1 MTTYFAPQTDLQ
13 FTCFKGI
20 SHTRYGE
27 SHKMPFA
34 QWVQHRTAAA
44 VTYWPSAAELSEEL
58 EQYRRGVAEAD
69 EYRDDLLACNEEL
82 WAKSVEAA
90 KLTDIEAK
98 ALNVEVG
105 AVLTD
110 GRRTDAAVTVIT
122 WLFLDIDGIE
132 RDRLSPLVAKL
143 RASGLCFYA
152 TESARSRLPL
162 VDTTKTGPV
171 KIHVYVPLQPI
182 VLPAGVPTVEIKAW
196 WCKTYAAA
204 VDGLLSGVVDKY
216 DTSVDDLAQP
226 CFVAQVPPCGD
237 RRFAAAVTDGNF
249 LDLEAYVVSLGHTIP
264 RPLPATAQGP
274 KTPAVPVAT
283 ATATASSTAPTPDT
297 PRPVSA
303 GPTPGE
309 TTGSLVFKAIKGL
322 GLLGRILDS
331 RIGKWSCRCPWAH
344 NHGGD
349 PLQTVLDSSTVVFED
364 GITDGGFDCKHNG
377 CRSANGGVK
386 RTAQDVLRKAR
397 LTGVQLPDRPS
408 FAGIGEGERDAI
420 EASISDDG
428 QPEPAAAR
436 PRSADPRLR
445 IVVQDDRLA
454 MMRDASIAA
463 LRRRGD
469 VFVTP
474 AGRIVTLDRRGSR
487 AAGRAHLAA
496 VLSEEARFVRVSRD
510 REGNTVDKPVAVP
523 IDVVAAVLDMGDY
536 PTLRPLKRVVHNP
549 ALLASGRVVTS
560 PGYDAESTLYFVPP
574 PGAVFSIPEAPTKA
588 DAEAA
593 AKALLW
599 YVRHT
604 NFCESSGPSAWLAL
618 VLTLAARQA
627 FTQSPTFGFD
637 AAEAQIGKTNMIKIA
652 YGVIYGGA
660 AEQGRTLQKFPST
673 EDEIEKRFPLWAKHP
688 LVAFDN
694 MTTSLASGA
703 LDLAITAGSAGT
715 RLLGSNDPDKADLLC
730 DLSSV
735 VFAYSGCNLA
745 VGADQLSR
753 TIVTRIK
760 PSLTKKFDFDP
771 DDATFYAAQRAS
783 AVSAALTLLKAF
795 IVAGMPQTDGPHC
808 RFTEWSRL
816 VRGAIKWIGMP
827 DPWGAA
833 AVDQTAEARG
843 EALHALAAWRVTVEG
858 NPWGVWFAATLSTD
872 RFKQSDESDESAE
885 ARRKAIDALSAV
897 MDETGRRKVSS
908 PADVGRTLHKLK
920 DATVQTVT
928 GSVRFDVEAPTS
940 KSSRTR
946 YRLVKV

>member
-1 MTTYFAPQTDLQ
+1 MTTYFAPPTDLQ
-13 FTCFKGI
+13 FTCFPSISITKGTAM
-20 SHTRYGE
+20 S
-27 SHKMPFA
+27 MPFA
-34 QWVQHRTAAA
+34 EWVQQRRADASVSWPTAND
-44 VTYWPSAAELSEEL
+44 LFEEL
-58 EQYRRGVAEAD
+58 EQHRKDVALADDDDVLEHAEKKWAEATM
-69 EYRDDLLACNEEL
+69 E
-82 WAKSVEAA
+82 AKSST
-90 KLTDIEAK
+90 LH
-98 ALNVEVG
+98 VEVG
-105 AVLTD
+105 AVLNNQQ
-110 GRRTDAAVTVIT
+110 RADANVLMLT
-122 WLFLDIDGIE
+122 WLFIDIDSLAPG
-132 RDRLSPLVAKL
+132 K
-143 RASGLCFYA
+143 ASKIAESLQSKGLCYFLG
-152 TESARSRLPL
+152 ESPRSRLPL
-162 VDTTKTGPV
+162 VAVDKTCPI
-171 KIHVYVPLQPI
+171 KIHVYVPVAPI
-182 VLPAGVPTVEIKAW
+182 VLPAGVPTTEIKAW
-196 WCKTYAAA
+196 WRKTYAAA
-204 VDGLLSGVVDKY
+204 VTGLLAGVVDKF
-216 DTSVDDLAQP
+216 DPSVDDLSQP
-226 CFVAQVPPCGD
+226 CFVSRVPPGCVN
-237 RRFAAAVTDGNF
+237 RVTSAVTDANY
-249 LDLEAYVVSLGHTIP
+249 LDIEAYVASLGHNIP
-264 RPLPATAQGP
+264 RPLPATVTQGP

-283 ATATASSTAPTPDT
+283 ATMATTASSTAPTPDT
-297 PRPVSA
+297 TRPVAVSA
-303 GPTPGE
+303 GPTPNE
-309 TTGSLVFKAIKGL
+309 TTGTLVFKAIKGL
-322 GLLGRILDS
+322 GLLGRILDA

-364 GITDGGFDCKHNG
+364 GITDGGFDCKHAG
-377 CRSANGGVK
+377 CRSANGGTK

-397 LTGVQLPDRPS
+397 LTGVTLPDRPN
-408 FAGIGEGERDAI
+408 FAGIGESERDAI

-496 VLSEEARFVRVSRD
+496 VLSEEARFARVSRD
-510 REGNTVDKPVAVP
+510 REGNTVDKLVAVP

-536 PTLRPLKRVVHNP
+536 PTLRPLKKVVHNP

-574 PGAVFSIPEAPTKA
+574 PGTVFSIPEAPTKA

-604 NFCESSGPSAWLAL
+604 NFCEASGPSAWLAL
-618 VLTLAARQA
+618 VLTLAGRQA

-795 IVAGMPQTDGPHC
+795 ICAGMPQTDGPHC

-833 AVDQTAEARG
+833 AVDQTAEARA
-843 EALHALAAWRVTVEG
+843 EALHALAAWRATVDG

-872 RFKQSDESDESAE
+872 RYKQSDESDESAE

-920 DATVQTVT
+920 DATVQTAA

>member
-1 MTTYFAPQTDLQ
+1 
-13 FTCFKGI
+13 
-20 SHTRYGE
+20 
-27 SHKMPFA
+27 
-34 QWVQHRTAAA
+34 
-44 VTYWPSAAELSEEL
+44 
-58 EQYRRGVAEAD
+58 
-69 EYRDDLLACNEEL
+69 
-82 WAKSVEAA
+82 
-90 KLTDIEAK
+90 
-98 ALNVEVG
+98 
-105 AVLTD
+105 
-110 GRRTDAAVTVIT
+110 
-122 WLFLDIDGIE
+122 
-132 RDRLSPLVAKL
+132 
-143 RASGLCFYA
+143 
-152 TESARSRLPL
+152 
-162 VDTTKTGPV
+162 
-171 KIHVYVPLQPI
+171 
-182 VLPAGVPTVEIKAW
+182 
-196 WCKTYAAA
+196 
-204 VDGLLSGVVDKY
+204 
-216 DTSVDDLAQP
+216 
-226 CFVAQVPPCGD
+226 
-237 RRFAAAVTDGNF
+237 
-249 LDLEAYVVSLGHTIP
+249 
-264 RPLPATAQGP
+264 
-274 KTPAVPVAT
+274 
-283 ATATASSTAPTPDT
+283 
-297 PRPVSA
+297 
-303 GPTPGE
+303 
-309 TTGSLVFKAIKGL
+309 
-322 GLLGRILDS
+322 
-331 RIGKWSCRCPWAH
+331 
-344 NHGGD
+344 
-349 PLQTVLDSSTVVFED
+349 
-364 GITDGGFDCKHNG
+364 
-377 CRSANGGVK
+377 
-386 RTAQDVLRKAR
+386 
-397 LTGVQLPDRPS
+397 
-408 FAGIGEGERDAI
+408 
-420 EASISDDG
+420 
-428 QPEPAAAR
+428 
-436 PRSADPRLR
+436 
-445 IVVQDDRLA
+445 
-454 MMRDASIAA
+454 MRDASIAA

-536 PTLRPLKRVVHNP
+536 PTLRPLKKVVHNP

-574 PGAVFSIPEAPTKA
+574 PGAVFSIPEGPTKA
-588 DAEAA
+588 DAETA

-604 NFCESSGPSAWLAL
+604 NFCEASGPSAWLAL
-618 VLTLAARQA
+618 VLTLAGRQA

-760 PSLTKKFDFDP
+760 PSATKRFDFDP

-795 IVAGMPQTDGPHC
+795 ICAGMPQTDGPHC

-816 VRGAIKWIGMP
+816 IRGAIKWIGMP

-833 AVDQTAEARG
+833 AVDQTAEARA
-843 EALHALAAWRVTVEG
+843 EALHALAAWRVTAEG

-872 RFKQSDESDESAE
+872 RYKQSDESDESAE

-920 DATVQTVT
+920 DATVQTVA
-928 GSVRFDVEAPTS
+928 GVVRFDVEAPTS